1 MPREWSNA
9 QAKFTARRF
18 HSDKPN
24 FLPIPRFL
32 CATIAPTINQQKWQ
46 LQKVHME
53 TQDWLSPIPPPP
65 DPASAPPLQQGYD
78 LRPLSAGE
86 VLDRV
91 FSLYRSHFWF
101 FAGLSAASAGVNAG
115 IGILRLVYMHFVN
128 YSMRSPSHLLIVGGT
143 SVVQGVVYLI
153 AYSITLA
160 ATTFAVN
167 AFYLGQPTTLGVALT
182 VARQIWLRCLGV
194 SIWQAW
200 SAMWVFLLLILPVFL
215 IPGMTGAG
223 IAIGLFLF
231 VGFIAG
237 FIYGIIAYLRN
248 SLALPAAV
256 VENLKVRAAMRRS
269 KNLATGRIGRIFL
282 LLLLVYVLWVVA
294 TFIQLPFVFLAARA
308 GQAQQFLMQGIM
320 LGINFIVTTLVGP
333 IAAIGLCLFYFD
345 ERVRREG
352 FDIEMLLRGASI
364 PTEPTPYPPEPAVLA
379 NPSDDPQPAPE
390 QT

>member
-1 MPREWSNA
+1 
-9 QAKFTARRF
+9 
-18 HSDKPN
+18 
-24 FLPIPRFL
+24 
-32 CATIAPTINQQKWQ
+32 
-46 LQKVHME
+46 
-53 TQDWLSPIPPPP
+53 
-65 DPASAPPLQQGYD
+65 
-78 LRPLSAGE
+78 
-86 VLDRV
+86 
-91 FSLYRSHFWF
+91 
-101 FAGLSAASAGVNAG
+101 
-115 IGILRLVYMHFVN
+115 
-128 YSMRSPSHLLIVGGT
+128 
-143 SVVQGVVYLI
+143 
-153 AYSITLA
+153 
-160 ATTFAVN
+160 
-167 AFYLGQPTTLGVALT
+167 
-182 VARQIWLRCLGV
+182 
-194 SIWQAW
+194 
-200 SAMWVFLLLILPVFL
+200 
-215 IPGMTGAG
+215 MTGAG

>member
-1 MPREWSNA
+1 M
-9 QAKFTARRF
+9 
-18 HSDKPN
+18 
-24 FLPIPRFL
+24 
-32 CATIAPTINQQKWQ
+32 APENWPSTY
-46 LQKVHME
+46 
-53 TQDWLSPIPPPP
+53 SPSPEPGSPPPP
-65 DPASAPPLQQGYD
+65 HQEYD

-115 IGILRLVYMHFVN
+115 IGILRLVYMHFAN
-128 YSMRSPSHLLIVGGT
+128 YSVRTPSHLLIVGGS
-143 SVVQGVVYLI
+143 SVVQGILYLI

-182 VARQIWLRCLGV
+182 VARHIWLRCLGV

-200 SAMWVFLLLILPVFL
+200 SAMWAFSILLVLIPLSL
-215 IPGMTGAG
+215 IPGIKGAGAG
-223 IAIGLFLF
+223 IVIGLLLF
-231 VGFIAG
+231 VGFVAG
-237 FIYGIIAYLRN
+237 VIYGVIAYLRN

-256 VENLKVRAAMRRS
+256 VENLGVRAAMRRS

-282 LLLLVYVLWVVA
+282 LLLLVYVLWIVA
-294 TFIQLPFVFLAARA
+294 TFVQLPFVFLATRS
-308 GQAQQFLMQGIM
+308 GSAQQFLMQGII
-320 LGINFIVTTLVGP
+320 LGINFIVTTIVGP

-364 PTEPTPYPPEPAVLA
+364 PTELTASLPEPVTLFPGTRILA
-379 NPSDDPQPAPE
+379 DPMEESHPSPE

>member
-1 MPREWSNA
+1 MA
-9 QAKFTARRF
+9 
-18 HSDKPN
+18 
-24 FLPIPRFL
+24 
-32 CATIAPTINQQKWQ
+32 
-46 LQKVHME
+46 
-53 TQDWLSPIPPPP
+53 TQDWLNPNPPPT
-65 DPASAPPLQQGYD
+65 DPGSALPSLHQMYD

-91 FSLYRSHFWF
+91 FSLYRSHLWF

-128 YSMRSPSHLLIVGGT
+128 YSVTTPSHVLIVVGS
-143 SVVQGVVYLI
+143 SVVQAVLYLI

-160 ATTFAVN
+160 ATTLAVN
-167 AFYLGQPTTLGVALT
+167 AFYLGQPTSLGVALT
-182 VARQIWLRCLGV
+182 VARHIWLRCLGV

-200 SAMWVFLLLILPVFL
+200 SAMWAFMILLVLIPLSL
-215 IPGMTGAG
+215 IPGMKGAGAG

-231 VGFIAG
+231 VGIVAG
-237 FIYGIIAYLRN
+237 VIYGIIAYLRN

-256 VENLKVRAAMRRS
+256 IENLGVRAAMRRS

-282 LLLLVYVLWVVA
+282 LLLLVYVLWMVA

-308 GQAQQFLMQGIM
+308 GAAQQFLMQGIM
-320 LGINFIVTTLVGP
+320 LGINFIVTTIVGP

-352 FDIEMLLRGASI
+352 FDIEMLLRSTSI
-364 PTEPTPYPPEPAVLA
+364 PTELTASLPEPSVFLPGVPILA
-379 NPSDDPQPAPE
+379 DPTDDPNPAPE